1 MVTNPPSNARDM
13 GLIPDQG
20 MKILH
25 AMGQLSP
32 CTTTREAHLLQ
43 LESCVSAAGTED
55 SVGIL
60 LTALQS
66 FTLKTVSVMC

>member
-32 CTTTREAHLLQ
+32 CTMTREARLLQ
-43 LESCVSAAGTED
+43 LESPAFLPQELR
-55 SVGIL
+55 IL
-60 LTALQS
+60 
-66 FTLKTVSVMC
+66 